1 MSGPAPGGLKVPT
14 KTILDQQRAARPDAS
29 AWVSANAGSGKTKVL
44 ADRVMRLLLAGTEP
58 SRILCLTFTKAAAAN
73 MENRI
78 FAELGKWVRL
88 DDEALAAALEKLEGR
103 RPDRARLARARRLF
117 AHAVETPGG
126 LKIETIHAFCERLL
140 HMFPFEANVPA
151 RFTVLDDNESAVLLA
166 EALSTVMA
174 RAALGRDPALRDAL
188 TLLAENH
195 SDTAIAETIREALR
209 HRAALLAY
217 AREPAAFADAMAGLA
232 AALGLDEGETPQ
244 TIARAMCEDGIAP
257 AEWPAIAEVLRGGKK
272 TDQTNAEALS
282 QAAQADDPWERLAHY
297 RSLFFTQKGTPAA
310 NRSVATGSVPPDL
323 AERLFAERDRLAALD
338 ERMKGARTLERTQ
351 ALLTLAQAVLARIEA
366 VKRARGALDFDDLV
380 ERTLTLLERA
390 DAAWVLYKLDAGID
404 HLLVDEAQDTSP
416 TQWAIL
422 KRLTEELFAG
432 DGAVAKTRTLFAV
445 GDPKQSIYGFQGAA
459 PQEFEGSGR
468 YFQTRA
474 RQADLLFEPVELT
487 VSFRSAPAV
496 LSAVDA
502 VFAVETHYRGLS
514 FADVAVG
521 TAHESARPD
530 APGLVEVWETERPAD
545 REEPEAWVLPLDELA
560 ESAPAIRV
568 AERIARTVERLTTHG
583 DDTGQRFAPGD
594 ILILVRSRGA
604 FFEAVIRALKRRGVP
619 VAGAD
624 RLDVG
629 QHIAVRDLV
638 AAGRAALLP
647 DDDLTLAAALKSP
660 LVGLTDDD
668 LMRIAARREDSES
681 LADALGRVGTAGD
694 AAAARA
700 GEALG
705 RWRNAAARRGPFAF
719 YAGLIGPEGGREQ
732 LVARLGQE
740 AGDAIDAFLAMALD
754 FEHRHAP
761 SLKAFLLSFES
772 DGREV
777 KREIKRDL
785 DAGRDEVRVMTV
797 HGAKGLEAPF
807 VILADD
813 CSQPNGRHDPKLF
826 ALPLQ
831 RSGHAGPATVP
842 VWSPKRD
849 EDAPAVARLREAV
862 RTREAEEHN
871 RLLYVAMTRAKD
883 RLVVASY
890 SNGKRGK
897 DGNWPELPAMCW
909 TGMIRRGLE
918 GRLEEVEV
926 DGLRVQ
932 RWQSGPLG
940 AAAAAPPPAEDGAG
954 IAMPDWLDRPAPA
967 EPEAPPPLSPSSA
980 LAAADRPHRPGDGPF
995 AADARLAGT
1004 LVHQLVE
1011 HLPGLPAA
1019 ARPTAAERFVA
1030 VRAGRLDEAKRAGVV
1045 AQALALLDEP
1055 ALAPLFG
1062 PDARAEVAVA
1072 GEIAVGSTRRA
1083 VSGQIDRLVVSDE
1096 AVVFADFKTSARPP
1110 ADLAAVPEAHVAQL
1124 AVYGALLADIFPG
1137 RSLRALL
1144 VYTAGPR
1151 VLEVPGEALAAA
1163 LDRIP
1168 VL

>member
-1 MSGPAPGGLKVPT
+1 MSGPAPGGLKVPP

-174 RAALGRDPALRDAL
+174 QAALGRDAALRDAL

-232 AALGLDEGETPQ
+232 AALGLAEGETAQ
-244 TIARAMCEDGIAP
+244 TIARATCEDGIAP
-257 AEWPAIAEVLRGGKK
+257 SEWPAIAATLAAGGK
-272 TDQTNAEALS
+272 TDQKNAEKLTL
-282 QAAQADDPWERLAHY
+282 AAAASDPAERLAHY
-297 RSLFFTQKGTPAA
+297 RSLFFTKDGAPVSD
-310 NRSVATGSVPPDL
+310 RSLAPKSVPPDL

-338 ERMKGARTLERTQ
+338 ERMKGARTLDRTQ

-416 TQWAIL
+416 TQWSIL

-530 APGLVEVWETERPAD
+530 APGLVEVWETERPTD

-681 LADALGRVGTAGD
+681 LADALEQAGTAGD

-719 YAGLIGPEGGREQ
+719 YAGLIGPEGGRER

-813 CSQPNGRHDPKLF
+813 CRQPNGRHDPKLF
-826 ALPLQ
+826 ALPVRLPAG
-831 RSGHAGPATVP
+831 RTGPATVP
-842 VWSPKRD
+842 VWSPKSD

-926 DGLRVQ
+926 DGLTVQ
-932 RWQSGPLG
+932 RWRSGPLG
-940 AAAAAPPPAEDGAG
+940 AAAAAPAPAEDA
-954 IAMPDWLDRPAPA
+954 ALVTPDWLGRPAPA

-1019 ARPTAAERFVA
+1019 ARRTAAERFVA
-1030 VRAGRLDEAKRAGVV
+1030 VRAGRLDEKKRAGIV
-1045 AQALALLDEP
+1045 AQALAILDEP

-1062 PDARAEVAVA
+1062 PRARAEVAVA
-1072 GEIAVGSTRRA
+1072 GDIAVGDARRA

-1096 AVVFADFKTSARPP
+1096 AIVFADFKTSARPP
-1110 ADLAAVPEAHVAQL
+1110 ADLAAIPEAHVAQL
-1124 AVYGALLADIFPG
+1124 AVYAALLTDIFPG
-1137 RSLRALL
+1137 RSLKALL

-1151 VLEVPGEALAAA
+1151 VLEVPEDVLTAA
-1163 LDRIP
+1163 LGRIP

>member
-1 MSGPAPGGLKVPT
+1 MSGPAPGGLRVPP
-14 KTILDQQRAARPDAS
+14 KTIYDQQRAARPDAS

-166 EALSTVMA
+166 EALGSVMTQ
-174 RAALGRDPALRDAL
+174 AALGRDRALGDAL

-195 SDTAIAETIREALR
+195 ADGTIADAVREALN

-217 AREPAAFADAMAGLA
+217 ARTPATFEEAMAGLA
-232 AALGLDEGETPQ
+232 RALGLAEGETPQ
-244 TIARAMCEDGIAP
+244 TIARAMCEDGIP
-257 AEWPAIAEVLRGGKK
+257 ATEWPAIASVLQAGKS
-272 TDQTNAEALS
+272 TDQKNAERLLKAC
-282 QAAQADDPWERLAHY
+282 QATTTEEQLKNYLR
-297 RSLFFTQKGTPAA
+297 LFFTQQGKPASD
-310 NRSVATGSVPPDL
+310 RTLATSAVPADL
-323 AERLFAERDRLAALD
+323 AERLRAERDRLAALD
-338 ERMKGARTLERTQ
+338 ERMKAAQTVERTR
-351 ALLTLAQAVLARIEA
+351 ALLTLARAVVSRIEA

-380 ERTLTLLERA
+380 ERTLTLLQRA

-404 HLLVDEAQDTSP
+404 HLLIDEAQDTSP
-416 TQWAIL
+416 AQWAIL

-432 DGAVAKTRTLFAV
+432 EGAVGKVRTLFAV

-468 YFQTRA
+468 YFEMRA
-474 RQADLLFEPVELT
+474 RQARLAFEPVELT

-502 VFAVETHYRGLS
+502 VFAIEEHYRGLS
-514 FADVAVG
+514 FADVTVG

-530 APGLVEVWETERPAD
+530 APGLVEVWETERPSD

-568 AERIARTVERLTTHG
+568 AERIARTVERLTTRG
-583 DDTGQRFAPGD
+583 DDTGQRFSPGD
-594 ILILVRSRGA
+594 ILILVRNRGA
-604 FFEAVIRALKRRGVP
+604 FFEAVIRALKRRGVA

-660 LVGLTDDD
+660 LVGLTDED

-681 LADALGRVGTAGD
+681 LVEAVTRAASAGD
-694 AAAARA
+694 ATAAQAA
-700 GEALG
+700 EALA
-705 RWRNAAARRGPFAF
+705 RWRDAAARRGPFSF
-719 YAGLIGPEGGREQ
+719 YAGLIGPEGGRER

-761 SLKAFLLSFES
+761 SLKAFVLSFES

-785 DAGRDEVRVMTV
+785 DTGRDEVRVMTV

-813 CSQPNGRHDPKLF
+813 CRQPSGRHDPRLF
-826 ALPLQ
+826 ALPVPLPNG
-831 RSGHAGPATVP
+831 SGGITVP
-842 VWSPKRD
+842 VWSPKSD
-849 EDAPAVARLREAV
+849 DDPPAVARLREAV
-862 RTREAEEHN
+862 RRREAEEHN

-890 SNGKRGK
+890 SNAKRDK
-897 DGNWPELPAMCW
+897 NGNWPELPSMCW
-909 TGMIRRGLE
+909 TAMIRRGLE
-918 GRLEEVEV
+918 GRLEEAEV
-926 DGLRVQ
+926 DGSRVW
-932 RWQSGPLG
+932 RWRSGPLDT
-940 AAAAAPPPAEDGAG
+940 AAASPAPAGDKAAVVA
-954 IAMPDWLDRPAPA
+954 PDWLGRPAPA
-967 EPEAPPPLSPSSA
+967 EPEALPPLSPSNA
-980 LAAADRPHRPGDGPF
+980 LAAADRPHRPADGPF

-1019 ARPTAAERFVA
+1019 TRRTAAERFVA
-1030 VRAGRLDEAKRAGVV
+1030 VRAGRLDAGQRARIV
-1045 AQALALLDEP
+1045 AQTLALLDDP

-1062 PDARAEVAVA
+1062 PGARAEVAVA
-1072 GEIAVGSTRRA
+1072 GEIVIGGVRRA
-1083 VSGQIDRLVVSDE
+1083 VSGQIDRLAVTDE
-1096 AVVFADFKTSARPP
+1096 AVIFADFKTSARPP
-1110 ADLAAVPEAHVAQL
+1110 ADLAGAPVAHVGQL

-1137 RSLRALL
+1137 RRLEALL

-1151 VLEVPGEALAAA
+1151 VLAVPDEALAAA
-1163 LDRIP
+1163 LDQLP